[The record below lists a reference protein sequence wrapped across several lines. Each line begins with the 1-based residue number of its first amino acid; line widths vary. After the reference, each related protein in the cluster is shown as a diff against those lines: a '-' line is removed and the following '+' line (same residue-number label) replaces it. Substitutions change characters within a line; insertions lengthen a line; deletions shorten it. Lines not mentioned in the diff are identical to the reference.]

1 MAPGDA
7 LMTAMLASS
16 LDCIV
21 AMDHEGRVLE
31 FNPAAERTF
40 GYTRSQAVGAELGTL
55 IVPEH
60 LRDAHRRGLARY
72 VETREG
78 TLLDTRVELT
88 AMRADGS
95 EFPVELTITRI
106 EGAEPPTF
114 TGYIRD
120 ISDRRAAERNS
131 AAQYAVAGVLA
142 DARTVEEAMPR
153 LLQALGESMDWEL
166 GAAWQVDEQDGG
178 LRCTSLWQADGIEAA
193 EFRELSTSLVI
204 ERGTGPLGRV
214 WTSGRPAASEDAA
227 LEPDYPRAEAAARE
241 GLRGALW
248 VPIGRFGVIEFYS
261 HRPNHLDDALLST
274 LATIGQQIGEYM
286 RRRHAEEQLAHQA
299 LHDELTGLPNRRLLL
314 DRLAR
319 ALKRTQRHGMSVAV
333 LFMDVDDF
341 KLINDGL
348 GHQVGDELLVTLSAR
363 LTRVLRGGDTSSR
376 ASAAT
381 SSSSSARTSSRRR
394 TLSASPSGSRTPSAS
409 RPRSGTTNCR

>member
-1 MAPGDA
+1 MGPGDA

-40 GYTRSQAVGAELGTL
+40 GYTRVQAVGSELGAL

-72 VETREG
+72 VETRHG
-78 TLLDTRVELT
+78 TLLDQRVELT
-88 AMRADGS
+88 AMRSDGS

-131 AAQYAVAGVLA
+131 AAQYAVARVLA

-166 GAAWQVDEQDGG
+166 GAAWQVDEQADE
-178 LRCTSLWQADGIEAA
+178 LHCTSLWQTDGIAA
-193 EFRELSTSLVI
+193 TEFRELSRSLMVG
-204 ERGTGPLGRV
+204 RGVGPLGRV
-214 WTSGRPAASEDAA
+214 WQTGEPATSEDAA
-227 LEPDYPRAEAAARE
+227 LEPGYPRAEAAARE

-248 VPIGRFGVIEFYS
+248 IPIASGANVLGVIEFYS
-261 HRPNHLDDALLST
+261 HRPNRLDDALLST
-274 LATIGQQIGEYM
+274 LATVGHQIGEYS
-286 RRRHAEEQLAHQA
+286 RRRQAEEQLAHQA

-319 ALKRTQRHGMSVAV
+319 ALTRTRRHGASVAV
-333 LFMDVDDF
+333 LFMDIDDF
-341 KLINDGL
+341 KLINDG
-348 GHQVGDELLVTLSAR
+348 AR
-363 LTRVLRGGDTSSR
+363 APGR
-376 ASAAT
+376 
-381 SSSSSARTSSRRR
+381 
-394 TLSASPSGSRTPSAS
+394 
-409 RPRSGTTNCR
+409 